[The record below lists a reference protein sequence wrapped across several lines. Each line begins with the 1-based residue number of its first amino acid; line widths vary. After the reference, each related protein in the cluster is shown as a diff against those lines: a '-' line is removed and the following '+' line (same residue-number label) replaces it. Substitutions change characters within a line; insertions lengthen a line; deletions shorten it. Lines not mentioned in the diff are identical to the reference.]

1 MVDLVEV
8 KLEVMESLDYKTGR
22 FEFFLPLVKNH
33 QGFHQEKLKL

>member
-22 FEFFLPLVKNH
+22 FEFFSSFSEEPSGLSPGAN
-33 QGFHQEKLKL
+33 